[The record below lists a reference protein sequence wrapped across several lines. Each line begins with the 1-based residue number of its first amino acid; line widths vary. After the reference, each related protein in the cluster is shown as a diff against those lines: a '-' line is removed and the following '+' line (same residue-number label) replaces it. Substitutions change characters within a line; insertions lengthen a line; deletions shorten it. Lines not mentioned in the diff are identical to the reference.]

1 MSDTRPAG
9 APTSQLSLFGPE
21 VPAVPEVDAPGPPSE
36 AESGNLEAG
45 SAKREA
51 PIDPDARAR
60 DFAIDPRN
68 NVVLEA
74 SAGTGKTS
82 VLVWRYVNLLKAGV
96 EPGNILAITFTRKAA
111 AEMRERIIRELKAAA
126 SRSEFDKARW
136 TEVRDRL
143 ADISI
148 STIDAFCLSL
158 LREFPLEADLDPGFE
173 MADETEVPRLVEASL
188 DRSLRIFAGLAK
200 TEPDVAVVL
209 AQLGISRT
217 REGLAA
223 LLERRLVAWDAL
235 NRFLARGPSDLTAE
249 VVCRRAATSLQ
260 DALRAVPGGLERF
273 LADGPVAHPR
283 YQLLVRDLRRLFGT
297 EQDDAGAGDAQIR
310 ALVDRV
316 AAHFLTADGSP
327 RKAGAI
333 HPYNTERDYPS
344 TEASK
349 RHRQAV
355 AQIAPHIENVV
366 FAFSRDLNVVLARGI
381 KRMFAIALT
390 QYRQALEERSVLDFS
405 DVLQRALDLL
415 RQMDEFSQSRFRLE
429 SRYHHVL
436 VDEFQDTSRAQW
448 ELVSLLIQSWGEGLG
463 LATRPSIFIVGDR
476 KQSIYRFRDAD
487 VAVLREAGRYI
498 EALRP
503 AGNPHR
509 SISRSFRALPELLE
523 FINELFSEMSQSGAR
538 PDDFTYTGLDR
549 FPASDAS
556 AGLQAG
562 QADEAGLKA
571 SPTSGDRN
579 RLRGPV
585 LGMAVAEDP
594 VGCAAAVA
602 AEIERIL
609 REETVRD
616 RKTGVPR
623 QARPGDVAI
632 LFRSRTSHREFEHE
646 LEVRGIPTYVY
657 KGLGFFDA
665 DEIKDL
671 SALMR
676 YLADPG
682 SNLRA
687 AAFLRSRFIRISDR
701 GLARLGPRL
710 AAAITDPQPP
720 AETMS
725 LDEEDRGVLEYIR
738 ARVSDWLD
746 QVDRVPPADLIEQL
760 LPATAY
766 AYELRGPRRQQ
777 AWENLKKMR
786 GLVRRIQNRGYA
798 TLARIA
804 DHIDSLTAGDESNAV
819 IEALDAV
826 NLMTVHASKGLEF
839 PIVFVVNLARGASG
853 PPRPVRVIVDG
864 EGGEP
869 SVSVGPFVSET
880 DDTERDREKQE
891 TRRLMYVALT
901 RARDRLYLSSV
912 LKDGVLQPGRGSLA
926 EVLPDSLKQL
936 FGRAA
941 TAFDEFAVL
950 GWAGQSGRP
959 FEWRICRVPETIVS
973 AGRPE
978 PQVPEARP
986 GDTFGP
992 VRARRESS
1000 TLRQA
1005 QGRPEQSRG
1014 TSAAPQRVGVE
1025 PHEQVIDDADVD
1037 AAPMRVS
1044 VTEWLTQT
1052 PDVELH
1058 TPAAKLDGAA
1068 DIRDI
1073 TAGTLVHRLFQFG
1086 TVPGG
1091 RPEDEEAAY
1100 ALGLLKP
1107 EERAALEDVE
1117 ATVAAAV
1124 SAWRAMRTREDVSAL
1139 LGSGS
1144 RFHEVPFSLLVET
1157 ASAPHGAGNGP
1168 MILRGTID
1176 CLIRPGDG
1184 SVVVLE
1190 FKSGA
1195 PRAFHQR
1202 QLDLY
1207 VEAARALFPGTSVKG
1222 RLIYPDY
1229 LDNPRPDARL
1239 VPQA

>member
-21 VPAVPEVDAPGPPSE
+21 VAAVPPQVEAVPPLPSE
-36 AESGNLEAG
+36 PPDDPATTPA
-45 SAKREA
+45 A
-51 PIDPDARAR
+51 IDPDARAR

-217 REGLAA
+217 REGLAS

-390 QYRQALEERSVLDFS
+390 QYREALEERSVLDFS

-538 PDDFTYTGLDR
+538 PDDFTYMGLDR
-549 FPASDAS
+549 FPLVPD
-556 AGLQAG
+556 AGL
-562 QADEAGLKA
+562 EAGA
-571 SPTSGDRN
+571 TSD

-585 LGMAVAEDP
+585 LGVAVAEDA

-701 GLARLGPRL
+701 GLALLGPRL

-720 AETMS
+720 GEAMA

-738 ARVSDWLD
+738 ARVSEWLD

-766 AYELRGPRRQQ
+766 AFELRGPRRQQ

-880 DDTERDREKQE
+880 DEAERDREKQE

-901 RARDRLYLSSV
+901 RARDRLYLSSA
-912 LKDGVLQPGRGSLA
+912 LKDGVLQAGRGSLA
-926 EVLPDSLKQL
+926 EVLPDSLKLL

-959 FEWRICRVPETIVS
+959 FEWRICRVPETIVP

-978 PQVPEARP
+978 PQVPETPPP

-992 VRARRESS
+992 VPIRD
-1000 TLRQA
+1000 
-1005 QGRPEQSRG
+1005 
-1014 TSAAPQRVGVE
+1014 SA
-1025 PHEQVIDDADVD
+1025 DAGPV
-1037 AAPMRVS
+1037 RVS
-1044 VTEWLTQT
+1044 VTEWLTQSPDGLGSDPGTRYGGQT
-1052 PDVELH
+1052 PDIQVP
-1058 TPAAKLDGAA
+1058 TTGSKLDRAA
-1068 DIRDI
+1068 DIRDV

-1086 TVPGG
+1086 IVPGS
-1091 RPEDEEAAY
+1091 RPEDEEAAC
-1100 ALGLLKP
+1100 ALRLLKP
-1107 EERAALEDVE
+1107 DERAALEDVE
-1117 ATVAAAV
+1117 ATIAAAV
-1124 SAWRAMRTREDVSAL
+1124 SAWRAMSTREDVSAL
-1139 LGSGS
+1139 LASGS
-1144 RFHEVPFSLLVET
+1144 TFHEVPFSLLVET

-1168 MILRGTID
+1168 IVLRGTID
-1176 CLIRPGDG
+1176 CLIRRADG
-1184 SVVVLE
+1184 SVVVVE
-1190 FKSGA
+1190 FKSGT

-1207 VEAARALFPGTSVKG
+1207 VEAARALFPGAGVKG

-1239 VPQA
+1239 IRPA